1 MPVLAVGYGPRVS
14 VTPASV
20 LRPGLLSGRAVA
32 APAPWAM
39 ELGALGAEV
48 VTPPPLAAGDDDG
61 AFVRWAGE
69 LAAVDVIVGGAS
81 HQAPLESAVESLWLT
96 IRAVAVTHWID
107 RDRDGAVLLV
117 APRPHPE
124 PHAGALRAALENL
137 ARTLS
142 IEWARYGIRTT
153 TVLPGDQTADD
164 EIATLLA
171 FLASPAAAYWS
182 GCVVELG
189 AAAPSSHV

>member
-1 MPVLAVGYGPRVS
+1 MAV
-14 VTPASV
+14 TADSV
-20 LRPGLLSGRAVA
+20 LRADALAGRAIA
-32 APAPWAM
+32 SPAPWAM
-39 ELGALGAEV
+39 VLAGLGADI
-48 VTPPPLAAGDDDG
+48 VTPPPRAAGDDDG
-61 AFVRWAGE
+61 AYVLWAEG
-69 LAAVDVIVGGAS
+69 LPAVDVVIGGAS
-81 HQAPLESAVESLWLT
+81 HQEPVESAVEALWLS
-96 IRAVAVTHWID
+96 IRAAAVTHWID
-107 RDRDGAVLLV
+107 RDRAGAVLLV

-153 TVLPGDQTADD
+153 AVLPSDTTADD
-164 EIATLLA
+164 EIATLVA